1 MIESVFTIGWYQQSP
16 FGVFMVLAF
25 LGAGLQLRSNF
36 RLLGI
41 GSDDDPSLL
50 LFWGAL
56 GGIAGGKI
64 YFAILNGDP
73 SLLLERF
80 GFVWYGGFVLGA
92 AAVLLAMRRRQLPL
106 ARSADAA
113 APAMALGYAIGRVGC
128 LLVGDDYG
136 VPTDVPWGLR
146 FPVGLP
152 PTTAG
157 SLRSTFGLEIPPE
170 IANDTLLAVHPTQ
183 AYETIAALVIWGIGL
198 WSLRKLKEPGATVL
212 LVLGLLG
219 LERFAVEFLRA
230 KDDRFLSGFTLAQLL
245 SVVLMVVVTLLAVRL
260 RSRRSAEG
268 AA

>member
-1 MIESVFTIGWYQQSP
+1 MIDSLFTIGWYEQSP
-16 FGVFMVLAF
+16 FGIFMVLAF
-25 LGAGLQLRSNF
+25 FGAFLQLRSNF
-36 RLLGI
+36 RLLDI
-41 GSDDDPSLL
+41 GSEDDPHRLI
-50 LFWGAL
+50 FWGAL
-56 GGIAGGKI
+56 GGIVGGKV

-92 AAVLLAMRRRQLPL
+92 AAVLLAMRRRQLPI

-113 APAMALGYAIGRVGC
+113 APALALGYAIGRVGC

-152 PTTAG
+152 PSTAG
-157 SLRSTFGLEIPPE
+157 SLRSTFGLEISPE
-170 IANDTLLAVHPTQ
+170 IAADTLLAVHPTQ
-183 AYETIAALVIWGIGL
+183 AYETIAALAIWGIGL
-198 WSLRKLKEPGATVL
+198 WLLRKLKQPGATVL

-245 SVVLMVVVTLLAVRL
+245 SVVLVVVVTLLALRL
-260 RSRRSAEG
+260 RRRLTAASG
-268 AA
+268 A